1 MALSYTQFID
11 YLSWRAGQQQIPLS
25 GTFELTSRCNLNC
38 KMCYIHRKE
47 QDQCARRQE
56 LSTEE
61 WLGLAKA
68 AQEQGMLL
76 LLLTGGEPFVRNDFW
91 KIYQG
96 CKALGLSVSINTN
109 GTLLTAQN
117 IQKMCEDPPARINL
131 TLYGTSRETY
141 EHLCGNENA
150 FDRVMEVIHELRRQ
164 KMPLKLNYS
173 VTSYNQKEFQDA
185 CKLATDLE
193 IPIQAATYMFPPVR
207 TSDPSEQIIQRLTPQ
222 EAAKAAFFY
231 DQSRFSEA
239 QMRQKCEQIQNLRF
253 QGADIVGE
261 MQNVSKQMEKMSC
274 RAGST
279 AFWIN
284 WKGQMQLCGMMEQP
298 VAAVLPENFAE
309 VWHQMR
315 QEREKIFLPKTCSH
329 CEWRRYCECCPA
341 ACYGENRR
349 YDMTPAYLCE
359 KMATYRKLAKKYL
372 HIHPVIPNETKLTL
386 N

>member
-47 QDQCARRQE
+47 QDPCARRQE
-56 LSTEE
+56 LSAKD
-61 WLGLAKA
+61 WLELAKA

-76 LLLTGGEPFVRNDFW
+76 LLLTGGEPFVRTDFW
-91 KIYQG
+91 QIYQG

-109 GTLLTAQN
+109 GTLLTPQN
-117 IQKMCEDPPARINL
+117 IQKLCEDPPARINL

-141 EHLCGNENA
+141 GRLCGNEDA
-150 FDRVMEVIHELRRQ
+150 FDRVMDAVYALRLQ

-173 VTSYNQKEFQDA
+173 VTPYNQNEFQDA
-185 CKLATDLE
+185 CRLAAELE
-193 IPIQAATYMFPPVR
+193 IPLQAATYMFPPVR
-207 TSDPSEQIIQRLTPQ
+207 TQAHSGQTTQRLTPQ

-231 DQSRFSEA
+231 DQSRFSEV
-239 QMRQKCEQIQNLRF
+239 QMRQKCEQIQNQCF
-253 QGADIVGE
+253 QREKCKEEI
-261 MQNVSKQMEKMSC
+261 QNDMNWMKMGC

-298 VAAVLPENFAE
+298 GADVSPEKFSS
-309 VWHQMR
+309 VWQQMR
-315 QEREKIFLPKTCSH
+315 QERDKIFLPETCSH
-329 CEWRRYCECCPA
+329 CELRICCECCPA
-341 ACYGENRR
+341 ACYGENGR
-349 YDMTPAYLCE
+349 YDVTPAYLCE
-359 KMATYRKLAKKYL
+359 KMAAYRKMAEKYL
-372 HIHPVIPNETKLTL
+372 SKKTSL
-386 N
+386 